1 MKNIF
6 RSYVFTWWQM
16 AIFKVALIAVG
27 IVIGAAIAE
36 FVLGSLWWWIGLWVI
51 PAIYLLWLSLR
62 PGSPTRI
69 DRK

>member
-1 MKNIF
+1 MKSIF

-27 IVIGAAIAE
+27 VVIGAVIAE
-36 FVLGSLWWWIGLWVI
+36 FVLGSLWWWIGLWI
-51 PAIYLLWLSLR
+51 MPAGYLLWLSLR

-69 DRK
+69 DSK